1 MPRTFKLPHF
11 YHSPVISVV
20 KRARRETDARKRD
33 LSPTLLDF
41 GPVRFKIARHF
52 GFCYGVENAIEIAY
66 QALAENPDKRIFLL
80 SEIIHNPHVNE
91 NLKERGVQFLMDT
104 AGTPLLPF
112 DILMPD
118 DVVIVPAFGTTLEV
132 EQALKARGVTL
143 TAYNTTCPFVEKVWR
158 RSEEIGKQD
167 YTVVI
172 HGKRYHEETR
182 ATFSHAQAGAPVVVV
197 RDLSEA
203 QALAKVIL
211 GEKDT
216 VFFFEKFA
224 DRFSPGFD
232 PTVHLKRI
240 GVVNQTTM
248 LATETQA
255 IADLLREAIRATYGD
270 TSEVHHH
277 DDSDRV
283 ASEQISAHFADTRDT
298 LCYAT
303 KENQDATL
311 ALIADGGDIAVVVG
325 GYNSSNTSHL
335 VELCQQRLPTYF
347 IRDADELLSPKEIRH
362 LELETKQVKT
372 TKDWLIQKSSQRN
385 SGQQSA
391 VGSQLRERL
400 VKSDSSLP
408 KAESRRFP
416 KATPTDIV
424 LTAGASCPDVLLD
437 EVLQKIV
444 GWFPNSR
451 SVEEVLEGYQASEE

>member
-11 YHSPVISVV
+11 YHSPIISVV
-20 KRARRETDARKRD
+20 KHARREIDIRKRD

-91 NLKERGVQFLMDT
+91 NLRQRGVQFLMDT
-104 AGTPLLPF
+104 AGTALLPF

-132 EQALKARGVTL
+132 EQSLKERGVTL

-182 ATFSHAQAGAPVVVV
+182 ATFSHAQASAPVVVV
-197 RDLSEA
+197 RDLKEA
-203 QALAKVIL
+203 KALAKVIS
-211 GEKDT
+211 GEKGT
-216 VFFFEKFA
+216 EFFFEKFT

-232 PTVHLKRI
+232 PTIHLKCI

-248 LATETQA
+248 LATETEA
-255 IADLLREAIRATYGD
+255 IASLLREAIKKTYGD
-270 TSEVHHH
+270 AEMP
-277 DDSDRV
+277 
-283 ASEQISAHFADTRDT
+283 AHFADTKDT

-311 ALIADGGDIAVVVG
+311 ALIADGGDVAVVVG

-335 VELCQQRLPTYF
+335 VELCQQHLPTYF
-347 IRDADELLSPKEIRH
+347 VRNADELISPTQIRH
-362 LELETKQVKT
+362 LELETKAVRIT
-372 TKDWLIQKSSQRN
+372 EDWLFQ
-385 SGQQSA
+385 A
-391 VGSQLRERL
+391 T
-400 VKSDSSLP
+400 DAP
-408 KAESRRFP
+408 ESE
-416 KATPTDIV
+416 TPTDIV

-444 GWFPNSR
+444 AWFPNTR
-451 SVEEVLEGYQASEE
+451 SVKEVLEPYRPFEKQAL

>member
-11 YHSPVISVV
+11 YHSPIISVV
-20 KRARRETDARKRD
+20 KHTRREIDARKQD

-91 NLKERGVQFLMDT
+91 NLRHRGVQFLMDT

-132 EQALKARGVTL
+132 EHALKERGVTL

-182 ATFSHAQAGAPVVVV
+182 ATFSHAQASAPVVVV
-197 RDLSEA
+197 RDLEEA
-203 QALAKVIL
+203 QALAKVIS
-211 GEKDT
+211 GEEGT
-216 VFFFEKFA
+216 AFFFEKFT

-232 PTVHLKRI
+232 PTIHLKHI

-248 LATETQA
+248 LATETEA
-255 IADLLREAIRATYGD
+255 IAYLLREAIRKTYGD
-270 TSEVHHH
+270 AEMSE
-277 DDSDRV
+277 
-283 ASEQISAHFADTRDT
+283 HFADTKDT

-335 VELCQQRLPTYF
+335 VELCQQHLPTYF
-347 IRDADELLSPKEIRH
+347 VRNSDELLSPKQIRH
-362 LELETKQVKT
+362 LELETKTVQITENWLFQTTEVPESKT
-372 TKDWLIQKSSQRN
+372 PID
-385 SGQQSA
+385 
-391 VGSQLRERL
+391 V
-400 VKSDSSLP
+400 
-408 KAESRRFP
+408 
-416 KATPTDIV
+416 V

-444 GWFPNSR
+444 AWFPNTR
-451 SVEEVLEGYQASEE
+451 PVKEVLEPYN

>member
-20 KRARRETDARKRD
+20 KHARRETDARKRD

-91 NLKERGVQFLMDT
+91 NLKHRGVRFLMDT

-118 DVVIVPAFGTTLEV
+118 DVVIVPAFGTTLEI

-143 TAYNTTCPFVEKVWR
+143 TSYNTTCPFVEKVWR

-203 QALAKVIL
+203 QALAKVIS
-211 GEKDT
+211 GEEDAT
-216 VFFFEKFA
+216 FFFEKFA

-255 IADLLREAIRATYGD
+255 IADLLREAIRTTYG
-270 TSEVHHH
+270 E
-277 DDSDRV
+277 
-283 ASEQISAHFADTRDT
+283 AEISAHFADTRDT

-347 IRDADELLSPKEIRH
+347 IRDAEELLSPKEIRH

-372 TKDWLIQKSSQRN
+372 TKDWLFSKSRQQN
-385 SGQQSA
+385 SHQPSA
-391 VGSQLRERL
+391 VGSQQETL
-400 VKSDSSLP
+400 VADENDSNRHNDLP
-408 KAESRRFP
+408 KVSEGFREP
-416 KATPTDIV
+416 TVVPTDIV

-444 GWFPNSR
+444 GWFPNTR
-451 SVEEVLEGYQASEE
+451 SVEEVLESYQHEY

>member
-11 YHSPVISVV
+11 YHSPIISVV
-20 KRARRETDARKRD
+20 KQARRDTDARKRD
-33 LSPTLLDF
+33 LAPTLLDF
-41 GPVRFKIARHF
+41 GPVRFKVARHF

-91 NLKERGVQFLMDT
+91 NLRQRGVQFLMDT
-104 AGTPLLPF
+104 AGMPLLPF

-182 ATFSHAQAGAPVVVV
+182 ATFSHAQASAPVVVV
-197 RDLSEA
+197 RDLGEA
-203 QALAKVIL
+203 QDLAKVIS
-211 GEKDT
+211 GEADAA
-216 VFFFEKFA
+216 FFFKKFA

-232 PTVHLKRI
+232 PTVHLERI

-248 LATETQA
+248 LATETEA
-255 IADLLREAIRATYGD
+255 IANLLQETIRATYGETD
-270 TSEVHHH
+270 MSL
-277 DDSDRV
+277 
-283 ASEQISAHFADTRDT
+283 HFADTRDT

-335 VELCQQRLPTYF
+335 VELCQQHLPTYF
-347 IRDADELLSPKEIRH
+347 IRDADELLSPKRIRH
-362 LELETKQVKT
+362 LALETKQVQT
-372 TKDWLIQKSSQRN
+372 TEDWLFQTTETGQK
-385 SGQQSA
+385 
-391 VGSQLRERL
+391 
-400 VKSDSSLP
+400 
-408 KAESRRFP
+408 
-416 KATPTDIV
+416 TPTDIV

-444 GWFPNSR
+444 KWFPDTH
-451 SVEEVLEGYQASEE
+451 SVDKVLEPFL

>member
-11 YHSPVISVV
+11 YHSPIISVV
-20 KRARRETDARKRD
+20 KQARRDTDVRKRD
-33 LSPTLLDF
+33 LAPTLLDF
-41 GPVRFKIARHF
+41 GPVRFKVARHF

-91 NLKERGVQFLMDT
+91 NLRQRGVQFLMDT
-104 AGTPLLPF
+104 AGMPLLHF

-182 ATFSHAQAGAPVVVV
+182 ATFSHAQASAPVVVV
-197 RDLSEA
+197 RDLGEA
-203 QALAKVIL
+203 QDLAKVIS
-211 GEKDT
+211 GEADAA
-216 VFFFEKFA
+216 FFFKKFT

-232 PTVHLKRI
+232 PTVHLERI

-248 LATETQA
+248 LATETEA
-255 IADLLREAIRATYGD
+255 IANLLQDTIRATYGETD
-270 TSEVHHH
+270 MS
-277 DDSDRV
+277 S
-283 ASEQISAHFADTRDT
+283 HFADTRDT

-335 VELCQQRLPTYF
+335 VELCQQHLPTYF
-347 IRDADELLSPKEIRH
+347 IRDAEELLSPKRIRH
-362 LELETKQVKT
+362 LELETKQVQMT
-372 TKDWLIQKSSQRN
+372 EDWLFQTNETGQK
-385 SGQQSA
+385 
-391 VGSQLRERL
+391 
-400 VKSDSSLP
+400 
-408 KAESRRFP
+408 
-416 KATPTDIV
+416 TPTDIV

-444 GWFPNSR
+444 KWFPDTH
-451 SVEEVLEGYQASEE
+451 SVDEVLKPFL

>member
-203 QALAKVIL
+203 QALAKVIS

-248 LATETQA
+248 LATETQS

-270 TSEVHHH
+270 TSEAHHH
-277 DDSDRV
+277 DGSDGV
-283 ASEQISAHFADTRDT
+283 TSEQISAHFADTRDT

-372 TKDWLIQKSSQRN
+372 TKDWLIQKSSQPSVINRQQN
-385 SGQQSA
+385 GHQQEGSG
-391 VGSQLRERL
+391 
-400 VKSDSSLP
+400 SS
-408 KAESRRFP
+408 ETSWFP
-416 KATPTDIV
+416 TTDNPQPTAIPTDIV

-451 SVEEVLEGYQASEE
+451 SVEEVLKSYQHEY

>member
-1 MPRTFKLPHF
+1 
-11 YHSPVISVV
+11 
-20 KRARRETDARKRD
+20 
-33 LSPTLLDF
+33 
-41 GPVRFKIARHF
+41 
-52 GFCYGVENAIEIAY
+52 
-66 QALAENPDKRIFLL
+66 
-80 SEIIHNPHVNE
+80 
-91 NLKERGVQFLMDT
+91 
-104 AGTPLLPF
+104 
-112 DILMPD
+112 MPD

-143 TAYNTTCPFVEKVWR
+143 TSYNTTCPFVEKVWR

-203 QALAKVIL
+203 QALAKVIS

-216 VFFFEKFA
+216 AFFFEKFA

-232 PTVHLKRI
+232 PIVHLKRI

-255 IADLLREAIRATYGD
+255 IADLLRETIRTRYGD
-270 TSEVHHH
+270 TG
-277 DDSDRV
+277 DAD
-283 ASEQISAHFADTRDT
+283 IGAHFADTRDT

-372 TKDWLIQKSSQRN
+372 TKDWLIQKSSQQN
-385 SGQQSA
+385 SHQQSS
-391 VGSQLRERL
+391 VPSPENLLTDNRQPTT
-400 VKSDSSLP
+400 DNH
-408 KAESRRFP
+408 
-416 KATPTDIV
+416 TTDIV

-444 GWFPNSR
+444 GWFPNTR
-451 SVEEVLEGYQASEE
+451 SVEEVLESYQDKY

>member
-11 YHSPVISVV
+11 YHSPIISVV
-20 KRARRETDARKRD
+20 KQARRATDVRKRD
-33 LSPTLLDF
+33 LAPTLLDF

-91 NLKERGVQFLMDT
+91 NLRQRGVQFLMDT
-104 AGTPLLPF
+104 AGMPLLPF

-158 RSEEIGKQD
+158 RSEEIGKQN

-182 ATFSHAQAGAPVVVV
+182 ATFSHAQASAPVVVV
-197 RDLSEA
+197 RDLGEA
-203 QALAKVIL
+203 QDLAKVIS
-211 GEKDT
+211 GEADAA
-216 VFFFEKFA
+216 FFFKKFA

-232 PTVHLKRI
+232 PTVHLERI

-248 LATETQA
+248 LATETEA
-255 IADLLREAIRATYGD
+255 IANLLQDTIRATYGETD
-270 TSEVHHH
+270 VFS
-277 DDSDRV
+277 
-283 ASEQISAHFADTRDT
+283 HFADTRDT

-311 ALIADGGDIAVVVG
+311 ALITDGGDIAVVVG

-335 VELCQQRLPTYF
+335 VELCQQHLPTYF
-347 IRDADELLSPKEIRH
+347 IRDADELLSPKRIRH
-362 LELETKQVKT
+362 LELETKQVQT
-372 TKDWLIQKSSQRN
+372 TEDWLFQTTETGQK
-385 SGQQSA
+385 
-391 VGSQLRERL
+391 
-400 VKSDSSLP
+400 
-408 KAESRRFP
+408 
-416 KATPTDIV
+416 TPTDIV

-444 GWFPNSR
+444 KWFPDTH
-451 SVEEVLEGYQASEE
+451 SVDKVLEPFL

>member
-11 YHSPVISVV
+11 YHSPIISVV
-20 KRARRETDARKRD
+20 KQARRDTDVRKRD
-33 LSPTLLDF
+33 LAPTLLDF

-91 NLKERGVQFLMDT
+91 NLRQRGVQFLMDT
-104 AGTPLLPF
+104 AGIPLLPL

-182 ATFSHAQAGAPVVVV
+182 ATFSHAQASAPVVVV
-197 RDLSEA
+197 RNLGEA
-203 QALAKVIL
+203 RDLAKVIS
-211 GEKDT
+211 GEADAA
-216 VFFFEKFA
+216 FFFKKFA

-232 PTVHLKRI
+232 PTVHLERI

-248 LATETQA
+248 LATETEA
-255 IADLLREAIRATYGD
+255 IANLLQDTIRATY
-270 TSEVHHH
+270 SET
-277 DDSDRV
+277 DMS
-283 ASEQISAHFADTRDT
+283 SHFADTRDT

-335 VELCQQRLPTYF
+335 VELCQQHLPTYF
-347 IRDADELLSPKEIRH
+347 IRDADELLSPKRIRH
-362 LELETKQVKT
+362 LELETKQVQT
-372 TKDWLIQKSSQRN
+372 TEDWLFQTTETE
-385 SGQQSA
+385 QQ
-391 VGSQLRERL
+391 
-400 VKSDSSLP
+400 
-408 KAESRRFP
+408 
-416 KATPTDIV
+416 TPTDIV

-444 GWFPNSR
+444 KWFPDTH
-451 SVEEVLEGYQASEE
+451 SVDKMLEPFL

>member
-20 KRARRETDARKRD
+20 KHARRELDARKRD

-80 SEIIHNPHVNE
+80 SEIIHNPRVNE
-91 NLKERGVQFLMDT
+91 NLKHRGVRFLMDT

-132 EQALKARGVTL
+132 EQALSARGVTL

-158 RSEEIGKQD
+158 RSEEIGNQD

-203 QALAKVIL
+203 EALATVIS
-211 GEKDT
+211 GEKDAA
-216 VFFFEKFA
+216 FFFEKFA

-232 PTVHLKRI
+232 PTIHLKRI

-255 IADLLREAIRATYGD
+255 IADLLREAIRTTYGEAED
-270 TSEVHHH
+270 V
-277 DDSDRV
+277 D
-283 ASEQISAHFADTRDT
+283 IGAHFADTRDT

-335 VELCQQRLPTYF
+335 VELCEQRLPTYF
-347 IRDADELLSPKEIRH
+347 IRDADELLSPEEIRH
-362 LELETKQVKT
+362 LKLETKQVT
-372 TKDWLIQKSSQRN
+372 ITKDWLFPKSRQP
-385 SGQQSA
+385 SA
-391 VGSQLRERL
+391 VSRQQEGSG
-400 VKSDSSLP
+400 SS
-408 KAESRRFP
+408 ETSGFRTTDNRQSTT
-416 KATPTDIV
+416 TPTDIV

-444 GWFPNSR
+444 GWFPNTR
-451 SVEEVLEGYQASEE
+451 SVEEVLESY